1 MIRKAFKKWKKRLL
15 KPKKKS
21 NDDSMDEI
29 SNNVNTNELPLEHEN
44 QSSDDSSV
52 QLAKTGNENVCNIPS
67 EYKDLDSS
75 IPSKI
80 LIFLLA
86 THWSTHKG
94 TLVVKNVY

>member
-21 NDDSMDEI
+21 NDDSMDEK
-29 SNNVNTNELPLEHEN
+29 SNTVNTTEIPLEHEN

-67 EYKDLDSS
+67 NDQPDDFQDAPMAELDLKD
-75 IPSKI
+75 
-80 LIFLLA
+80 
-86 THWSTHKG
+86 
-94 TLVVKNVY
+94 

>member
-1 MIRKAFKKWKKRLL
+1 MIRKAFKKWKKRLI

-52 QLAKTGNENVCNIPS
+52 QLGKTGNENIPS
-67 EYKDLDSS
+67 NDPHADNQEAQMAEPESND
-75 IPSKI
+75 
-80 LIFLLA
+80 
-86 THWSTHKG
+86 
-94 TLVVKNVY
+94 

>member
-1 MIRKAFKKWKKRLL
+1 MIRKAFKKWKKRLI

-29 SNNVNTNELPLEHEN
+29 SNNVNTNDLPLEHEN

-67 EYKDLDSS
+67 NDLPDDFQDAPMAELDLKD
-75 IPSKI
+75 
-80 LIFLLA
+80 
-86 THWSTHKG
+86 
-94 TLVVKNVY
+94 

>member
-1 MIRKAFKKWKKRLL
+1 MIRKAFKKWKKRLI

-52 QLAKTGNENVCNIPS
+52 QLGKTGNENIDNIPS
-67 EYKDLDSS
+67 ND
-75 IPSKI
+75 
-80 LIFLLA
+80 LLA
-86 THWSTHKG
+86 DNQEAQMAEPES
-94 TLVVKNVY
+94 ND